1 MICLSEVV
9 AHDESIA
16 STAKPKPVTRTKPNE
31 KPAKPESTEGFVMAP
46 GVRKYGK
53 ARRKR
58 FFTIQ
63 LICTRKNS
71 WTRMTLRTTKSTGM
85 IIDIWLSR
93 GVVTKRNRPSCTI
106 YFTDSIILSS
116 ESTLIQK
123 LLSVRIWDGD

>member
-1 MICLSEVV
+1 MICLSELV

-58 FFTIQ
+58 VFTIQ

-71 WTRMTLRTTKSTGM
+71 WTKMTPGM
-85 IIDIWLSR
+85 TIDIWLSR
-93 GVVTKRNRPSCTI
+93 GVVIEYRCI
-106 YFTDSIILSS
+106 YVVLYKVINAC
-116 ESTLIQK
+116 
-123 LLSVRIWDGD
+123 SV